1 MPSVRGS
8 VVQKIDIQ
16 RYAAIHPRAP
26 LGLQRLGEGA
36 QAPILPVRRKGDD
49 PIDVVAGATRVVY
62 GLTGLRDVQGR
73 KRLAQARQRPRQ
85 GPLGLDVAAEA
96 KDDPG

>member
-1 MPSVRGS
+1 MPVWKKLQYAAAPVTAARLPVPGVRGS

-16 RYAAIHPRAP
+16 RHAAIHPRAP

-36 QAPILPVRRKGDD
+36 QALILPVRRKGDH
-49 PIDVVAGATRVVY
+49 PIDVVSGATPMIF

-73 KRLAQARQRPRQ
+73 KRLA
-85 GPLGLDVAAEA
+85 
-96 KDDPG
+96 